1 MADRV
6 LPFERLQH
14 REAPAGRRAAG
25 HRGSGRVLL
34 HAIRSLIAAAVVAGT
49 VVLGSAGAASAADGS
64 IAHVEPTADGLQI
77 LVSVPADADVE
88 LDGVTVTIN
97 EADAD
102 AVAVPADTS
111 TLVQRTAVLAIDT
124 SRSMRGPRFAAAKEA
139 ALAYIDAVPDD
150 VSVGIV
156 SFAGEVTSSLLPTQ
170 DRDTA
175 REVIDEL
182 SLSKQTRL
190 YDGILAAAAMAG
202 DQGQRSL
209 LVLSDGADT
218 SATPVDDVTKAISEA
233 GLLVDVVALE
243 QGGGPNLTALEQLA
257 EAGNG
262 RVISADSDALAETF
276 SAEADVLA
284 TQVLVT
290 AQVPASESG
299 TQGTIEVTIPSSAG
313 DITASAYTTIQ
324 GEIVPE
330 AVVTDRG
337 WSPPDWVMYAGV
349 GAVGLGLVALLV
361 MLVPSAPGP
370 VGVVDRV
377 ASYTQSTG
385 AGNEVEAKAEGSEPL
400 AQAKEA
406 AAEVLRRNQSLD
418 ARITHRLEGAGSDLK
433 SSEWLLLHITIMVVA
448 GAVGLLLGQGNLVIG
463 FIFLGLGIIG
473 PWFYL
478 GFRRSRRRKAF
489 NAALPDT
496 LQLMSGSL
504 AAGLSLTQSV
514 DTIVR
519 EGIEPVA
526 SEFKRVL
533 VETRLGVPLEVALEG
548 VAERFESKDFEWV
561 VMAINIQRQVGGNLA
576 ELLDT
581 VAATM
586 REREYLRRQVN
597 SLSAEGRLSAI
608 VLSVL
613 PPGFLIY
620 LLVAQRDY
628 VMPLFTDIRGL
639 VMLVSAT
646 LWLLVG
652 VFWMSKLV
660 KVEV

>member
-1 MADRV
+1 MRV
-6 LPFERLQH
+6 L
-14 REAPAGRRAAG
+14 
-25 HRGSGRVLL
+25 
-34 HAIRSLIAAAVVAGT
+34 RSFFAAVAVAGT
-49 VVLGSAGAASAADGS
+49 LVVGAAGGAAAAEGS

-77 LVSVPADADVE
+77 LVSVPPDAVVD
-88 LDGVTVTIN
+88 LDGVGVTIN
-97 EADAD
+97 DADAE

-124 SRSMRGPRFAAAKEA
+124 SNSMRGPRFRAAKGA
-139 ALAYIDAVPDD
+139 ALAYLDAVPDD
-150 VSVGIV
+150 VLVGIV
-156 SFAGEVTSSLLPTQ
+156 SFAAEVTPSLQPTQ
-170 DRDTA
+170 DRDAA
-175 REVIDEL
+175 RTVIEGL
-182 SLSKQTRL
+182 SLARQTRL
-190 YDGILAAAAMAG
+190 YDGVLAAAEMAG
-202 DQGQRSL
+202 DEGQRSL

-218 SATPVDDVTKAISEA
+218 STTSVDDVAAAISEG

-243 QGGGPNLTALEQLA
+243 QSGPDLEALEQLA
-257 EAGNG
+257 QAGNG
-262 RVISADSDALAETF
+262 RVISADSAALAETF

-290 AQVPASESG
+290 AQVPGTESG
-299 TQGTIEVTIPSSAG
+299 TQGTIKVTLPSSAG

-324 GEIVPE
+324 GQIVPD
-330 AVVTDRG
+330 AAATDRS

-349 GAVGLGLVALLV
+349 GAIGLGLIALLV
-361 MLVPSAPGP
+361 LLVPSPAGP
-370 VGVVDRV
+370 LSVVDRV
-377 ASYTQSTG
+377 ASYTSPG
-385 AGNEVEAKAEGSEPL
+385 AAAEQQAKTEGEPL

-406 AAEVLRRNQSLD
+406 AAQVLRRNQSLD

-433 SSEWLLLHITIMVVA
+433 SSEWLLLQIGILVIA
-448 GAVGLLLGQGNLVIG
+448 GAVGLLIGQGNVVVGL
-463 FIFLGLGIIG
+463 IFMVLGIIG

-478 GFRRSRRRKAF
+478 GFRKSRRRKKF

-504 AAGLSLTQSV
+504 AAGLSLAQSI

-519 EGIEPVA
+519 EGTEPVA
-526 SEFKRVL
+526 TEFKRVL

-548 VAERFESKDFEWV
+548 VAERFDSKDFAWV

-586 REREYLRRQVN
+586 REREYLRRQVA
-597 SLSAEGRLSAI
+597 SLSAEGRLSAM

-613 PPGFLIY
+613 PPGFLLY
-620 LLVAQRDY
+620 LMVAQRDY
-628 VMPLFTDIRGL
+628 VMPLFTDVRGL
-639 VMLVSAT
+639 AMLIGAT

-652 VFWMSKLV
+652 IFWMSKLV